1 MQPTMPPYGSP
12 QYPPPGGYGLPPTS
26 MPWGASPYGPST
38 TIVPAGSGG
47 FAVKWVALASMVVG
61 IPMFI
66 AFCAFAAMSEGVEQA
81 GPHDV
86 ALGVTGLL
94 WLATVCVWGVSCLTW
109 VYKSWQFLPREYRR
123 TASGREIS
131 PAAAVG
137 FEFVPLYNL
146 YWVFAQNLGYCEAL
160 DSVMMQSG
168 RSARAPKSLALACC
182 VMQVIPY
189 VNGLFAPFV
198 WLVYMFMTDAVKAQL
213 RDPR

>member
-1 MQPTMPPYGSP
+1 MQPNMPPYGSP
-12 QYPPPGGYGLPPTS
+12 QYPPPGGYGLAPTS

-38 TIVPAGSGG
+38 SIVPAGSGG
-47 FAVKWVALASMVVG
+47 FAVKWVALASLVVSVLSTVG
-61 IPMFI
+61 I
-66 AFCAFAAMSEGVEQA
+66 GVVTALYDESNHD
-81 GPHDV
+81 PHDL
-86 ALGVTGLL
+86 ALGVIAL
-94 WLATVCVWGVSCLTW
+94 VWCTAVFSWVVSCLTW
-109 VYKSWQFLPREYRR
+109 VYKSWEFLPREYRR

-137 FEFVPLYNL
+137 FEFVPIYNL

-189 VNGLFAPFV
+189 VNFLFAPFV
-198 WLVYMFMTDAVKAQL
+198 WLVYMFVADSVKAQL
-213 RDPR
+213 RDAR